1 MVFYSSN
8 QPVSGEIFHDLVVVV
23 DVT

>member
-1 MVFYSSN
+1 MVVYSSN
-8 QPVSGEIFHDLVVVV
+8 QPVSGEILHDLVVV